1 MAFGSCQTIRDK
13 ASGPEFEDA
22 KLIAVIKAQ
31 LALEDRATVQGIDVD
46 VDDGVAKL
54 KGTVDTVEKKNKA
67 GEIAR
72 KVSGV
77 KSVVN
82 NIQVKP

>member
-1 MAFGSCQTIRDK
+1 MIRDK

-22 KLIAVIKAQ
+22 KLTAVIKAQ
-31 LALEDRATVQGIDVD
+31 LALEDRATVQGIEVD